1 MEQKAY
7 IITSLMRQ
15 LTVGGKM
22 EGQALQREGCRREKS
37 EKTEPLLPTAAG
49 FLETA
54 RVYQL
59 F

>member
-1 MEQKAY
+1 MKQKAY

-22 EGQALQREGCRREKS
+22 EGQALQRERCRREKS
-37 EKTEPLLPTAAG
+37 EETELLLPTVAG

-54 RVYQL
+54 HVYQL